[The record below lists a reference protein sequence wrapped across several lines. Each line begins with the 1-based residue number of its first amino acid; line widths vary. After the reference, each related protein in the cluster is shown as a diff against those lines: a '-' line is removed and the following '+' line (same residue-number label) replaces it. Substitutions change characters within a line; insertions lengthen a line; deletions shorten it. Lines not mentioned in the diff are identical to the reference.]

1 MLGVSEAEKI
11 AGLAPDLQGLL
22 DQRGVAKDLQAGLYD
37 LGVTS
42 LAMLSAV
49 AMDRGGLEGLAK
61 SSLGIDTD
69 ARPTDAIK
77 FATLFLAWQS
87 AKKRITVRD
96 EQDAEAEVQRAPK
109 PIPGVE
115 LQLYRAE
122 FQKRF
127 YKLKDSECPG
137 KPSFEDLCEQ
147 LDAGELRAMS
157 LRHFG
162 SRNEDDE
169 AETGNIQLGKS
180 GTLKI
185 KKAKIETANPG
196 NLEEFRTKIMLLIN
210 HFIFARFRFP
220 NKEVLSDITPF
231 TALEYLNY
239 ICSKDVAQM
248 GSQSVEGVSMHR
260 PSLKLIIHYEYQM
273 RKEAVDLVNKGTKL
287 GEALRQVTKDSD
299 VRERHFSTPLAVS
312 SATQAVQQD
321 PWRQRQKGERQH
333 PYEVLQHLAKTASES
348 IAVET
353 TVFDI
358 LRDRSQDLLN
368 ESTQAQILD
377 KLKVGYFDAV
387 IMSSHVS
394 LIRRLPNDQFA
405 TAGAAAYPP
414 AMDFWLAR
422 HLFDSFLKRGTKRT
436 YQEVDGDHGHEPPGA
451 PSVGVSEGHLHGVP
465 EGHPADV
472 SQGFPAGIIMAFL
485 KGKGRLKATVTF
497 PKCTGVAPLEG
508 QALGKEAAVLAGVFW
523 QAVDGFMEGLGKKG
537 LLKLVSELA
546 LGRHVE
552 SPFQAVMHDLRHRLD
567 GCLKKLGQDPSRR
580 KGDVKTEIAYRRL
593 RAWAALVGDDDH
605 QFLADMAATGVPLGV
620 RSEIP
625 WVSAVYDKK
634 DRRSASDAAPGR
646 WEEDVPGDPT
656 LRDNY
661 ASAKDHMEKVK
672 RHIAKDVEKGWMVK
686 MSKEEAT
693 ARYGEDLQVAS
704 LGAVPK
710 DKDWSDVRVVH
721 DATHGLQVNT
731 QVDQPNQLAF
741 PQFDDLEAVTK
752 AFREQ
757 ADPRRF
763 LLAFGIKSAH
773 RLVPIHPRDWGLQA
787 CRLDCEEEIL
797 VNTRGTFGVAT
808 AAFWWGRVAGLVF
821 RVYHRLLPA
830 EAIFYLL
837 LFADDG
843 LMFSSG
849 QQYHRHLLGLF
860 MFLEVMEIPLS
871 WSKTRGGVRTEW
883 IGYTVDLQQW
893 KIGISEKKVQWLRS
907 WTAGALAQGRM
918 LGREFKAGLG
928 RMGFLAG
935 ISKRARPFLAPM
947 YAASAQVRGG
957 SFFELHLAT
966 KLAIKFFEGTITSEP
981 MRPLSTQPEV
991 LGEIFRVDAM
1001 ADNDG
1006 VAIGGWETYSSS
1018 DPKLARWFHV
1028 KLSRGSAPG
1037 FSVAMRA
1044 LDFGCRRMLV
1054 PSQRC

>member
-1 MLGVSEAEKI
+1 MEKEI
-11 AGLAPDLQGLL
+11 FFVLEHPE
-22 DQRGVAKDLQAGLYD
+22 D
-37 LGVTS
+37 LGATKRWGPHSRPASIWQLLPVQNWVRS
-42 LAMLSAV
+42 GRVFSGAFFQCHL
-49 AMDRGGLEGLAK
+49 GAK
-61 SSLGIDTD
+61 SQK
-69 ARPTDAIK
+69 PTR
-77 FATLFLAWQS
+77 L
-87 AKKRITVRD
+87 
-96 EQDAEAEVQRAPK
+96 
-109 PIPGVE
+109 
-115 LQLYRAE
+115 LY
-122 FQKRF
+122 
-127 YKLKDSECPG
+127 
-137 KPSFEDLCEQ
+137 
-147 LDAGELRAMS
+147 
-157 LRHFG
+157 
-162 SRNEDDE
+162 
-169 AETGNIQLGKS
+169 
-180 GTLKI
+180 
-185 KKAKIETANPG
+185 
-196 NLEEFRTKIMLLIN
+196 NL
-210 HFIFARFRFP
+210 
-220 NKEVLSDITPF
+220 
-231 TALEYLNY
+231 
-239 ICSKDVAQM
+239 
-248 GSQSVEGVSMHR
+248 
-260 PSLKLIIHYEYQM
+260 PSLTSGLWM
-273 RKEAVDLVNKGTKL
+273 GLPT
-287 GEALRQVTKDSD
+287 
-299 VRERHFSTPLAVS
+299 FTPAFAYSGPL
-312 SATQAVQQD
+312 
-321 PWRQRQKGERQH
+321 P
-333 PYEVLQHLAKTASES
+333 
-348 IAVET
+348 
-353 TVFDI
+353 
-358 LRDRSQDLLN
+358 RSCRC
-368 ESTQAQILD
+368 SR
-377 KLKVGYFDAV
+377 
-387 IMSSHVS
+387 SHVS

-472 SQGFPAGIIMAFL
+472 SQGRERAKGVEGRKPSMESSAEVPGGHHHGVSQGQGQAEGDGDVPEVHRGGSPRRRERRAGEL
-485 KGKGRLKATVTF
+485 SSPSLWTPLQVWYKGKARRVVDGLGINSPGIRPV
-497 PKCTGVAPLEG
+497 GHRG

-1028 KLSRGSAPG
+1028 KLSRGSAPFLYVKGEPFRTISSSELLAVTVAIMVFAPEACWRNGSGRVAVTG
-1037 FSVAMRA
+1037 FTDNLSNAYLIDRFLTTKFPASLVLMELAKQ
-1044 LDFGCRRMLV
+1044 LDHYNLDLDLAWIPRNKMNPRTTCQKAGTRSLTRRREWRWC
-1054 PSQRC
+1054 STR